1 MAIVVRA
8 VFHENNLYHSLV
20 FLDECLYKI
29 EKGRVKMNLKKLILF
44 WWNIKDI
51 DFNFSGILS
60 DQKLYENISVYKIS
74 YEPSNGPKPLHFN
87 SNKVDEF
94 IRIRRGEFRHLV
106 LFDYGLFDKI
116 CDKIKY
122 LISEKKGITESIN
135 HNFGKIRI
143 CPFHYL
149 LIENVLTFCNV
160 IILIKSVVNKNKSST
175 TIIYF

>member
-1 MAIVVRA
+1 MAPVVRA

-44 WWNIKDI
+44 WWYIKDI

-60 DQKLYENISVYKIS
+60 DEKLYENISVYKIS
-74 YEPSNGPKPLHFN
+74 YKPSNGPKPLHFN

-94 IRIRRGEFRHLV
+94 IRVRRGEFRHLV

-122 LISEKKGITESIN
+122 LISEK
-135 HNFGKIRI
+135 RV
-143 CPFHYL
+143 L
-149 LIENVLTFCNV
+149 QRVLI
-160 IILIKSVVNKNKSST
+160 IILEKLEFVHC
-175 TIIYF
+175 IIYPLKMYWLFVML